1 MAMSMALIGTDFIA
15 LLAALSVAVL
25 VRYLLGGQ
33 YDLRF
38 YLSLSPALFLFLVVF
53 GMRGLYPAI
62 GMHAASE
69 FKSIAQ
75 ATTTSF
81 LFLGTFTFFLRDAEA
96 YSRIAMV
103 LGWAL
108 SIPLVVSARAL
119 TRALFRGSSWWGEP
133 AIVIGC
139 TADAID
145 MAEILQRDGR
155 NGLRVEGY
163 VQMDSGPTLVASSS
177 IALLGSLDE
186 LAWVAQV
193 RQIEYGV
200 FLQPRH
206 MGSPSCDVIREIG
219 QVVKRVLVVPVD
231 LSGFS
236 SLGAETRD
244 IRGQLGIEIT
254 HRLLSLP
261 ATITKRC
268 FDVVV
273 SALLIALLSPV
284 MLLVALMIAAT
295 SRGHVFYGQKR
306 LGLDGAWFKA
316 WKFRSMVLDAD
327 EILNQ
332 HLAKNEA
339 LATLWA
345 NDQKLRQDPR
355 VTFVGRLLRKAS
367 LDELPQL
374 WNVIRGEMSL
384 VGPRP
389 IVRSEIVKYGA
400 AYGLYQRVRPG
411 VTGLWQVS
419 GRNNTTYAERVAYDE
434 YYVRNWSLWLDLYI
448 LYQTIRVVI
457 LGEGAY

>member
-1 MAMSMALIGTDFIA
+1 
-15 LLAALSVAVL
+15 
-25 VRYLLGGQ
+25 
-33 YDLRF
+33 
-38 YLSLSPALFLFLVVF
+38 
-53 GMRGLYPAI
+53 
-62 GMHAASE
+62 
-69 FKSIAQ
+69 
-75 ATTTSF
+75 
-81 LFLGTFTFFLRDAEA
+81 
-96 YSRIAMV
+96 
-103 LGWAL
+103 
-108 SIPLVVSARAL
+108 
-119 TRALFRGSSWWGEP
+119 
-133 AIVIGC
+133 
-139 TADAID
+139 
-145 MAEILQRDGR
+145 
-155 NGLRVEGY
+155 
-163 VQMDSGPTLVASSS
+163 
-177 IALLGSLDE
+177 
-186 LAWVAQV
+186 
-193 RQIEYGV
+193 
-200 FLQPRH
+200 